1 MTEAKATDE
10 RNEDRRIEIGLESS
24 TMVLYVSVVLLAAL
38 VAIDTS
44 AEISDTEI
52 LGLIWGTTLG
62 LALAHYFAFR
72 VASQLVRGSRFHRR
86 DAELALVQ
94 LGSAVAVA
102 VVCTI
107 PVVLM
112 SRRSEYDVVR
122 LELALLLGIAGYAA
136 GRTGGASRPRS
147 LATGAIVLVVG
158 VAVALVKNVL
168 IGH

>member
-1 MTEAKATDE
+1 
-10 RNEDRRIEIGLESS
+10 
-24 TMVLYVSVVLLAAL
+24 
-38 VAIDTS
+38 
-44 AEISDTEI
+44 
-52 LGLIWGTTLG
+52 
-62 LALAHYFAFR
+62 
-72 VASQLVRGSRFHRR
+72 
-86 DAELALVQ
+86 
-94 LGSAVAVA
+94 

-136 GRTGGASRPRS
+136 GRTGGASRLRS

-158 VAVALVKNVL
+158 VTVALVKNVL